1 MIIIPIIIRHR
12 PAVRHPSR
20 IPTLLFAA
28 VSPVAIVVAAD
39 YLSLDAA
46 QKAVYPDADAF
57 QEVVVKQTAEQINAL
72 LALAGPQPPHG
83 TIRIFKAMRNGSVL
97 GHVFVDEVIGRE
109 SLITYAIG
117 IDTDGALRNLEIMS
131 YRESHGGEVRNP
143 GWRAQFDHRDSL
155 DQLRFRTDI
164 KNISGATLSS
174 EHVTQG
180 VRWLLALWQATL
192 RPTAGAS

>member
-1 MIIIPIIIRHR
+1 MIIIPIIIQHR

-20 IPTLLFAA
+20 IPTLLLAA
-28 VSPVAIVVAAD
+28 LSPAAIVVAAD

-57 QEVVVKQTAEQINAL
+57 QELVVQQSPEQINAL

-83 TIRIFKAMRNGSVL
+83 TIRIFKATRNGTVL

-109 SLITYAIG
+109 NLITYAIG
-117 IDTDGALRNLEIMS
+117 IDVDGALRNLEIMS

-180 VRWLLALWQATL
+180 VRWLLALWRATL
-192 RPTAGAS
+192 RPASGAT

>member
-12 PAVRHPSR
+12 PAVRHSYR
-20 IPTLLFAA
+20 FPTVLLAA
-28 VSPVAIVVAAD
+28 LSPVAIVAAAD

-57 QEVVVKQTAEQINAL
+57 QEVVVQQTPEQINAL
-72 LALAGPQPPHG
+72 LAAAGPQPPHG
-83 TIRIFKAMRNGSVL
+83 TIRIFKATRNASVL

-109 SLITYAIG
+109 NLITYAIG
-117 IDTDGALRNLEIMS
+117 IDADGALRNLEIMS

>member
-1 MIIIPIIIRHR
+1 MIIIPIIIQHR

-20 IPTLLFAA
+20 IPTLLLAA
-28 VSPVAIVVAAD
+28 LSPAAIVVAAD

-46 QKAVYPDADAF
+46 QRAVYPDADAF
-57 QEVVVKQTAEQINAL
+57 QELVVQQSPEQINAL

-83 TIRIFKAMRNGSVL
+83 TIRIFKAARNGTVL

-109 SLITYAIG
+109 NLITYAIG
-117 IDTDGALRNLEIMS
+117 IDVDGALRNLEIMS

-180 VRWLLALWQATL
+180 VRWLLALWRATL
-192 RPTAGAS
+192 RPAAGAS

>member
-20 IPTLLFAA
+20 IPILLLASL
-28 VSPVAIVVAAD
+28 SPVAIVAAAD

-57 QEVVVKQTAEQINAL
+57 QEVVVKQTPQQIEAL
-72 LALAGPQPPHG
+72 MAAAGPQPPHG
-83 TIRIFKAMRNGSVL
+83 AIRIFKATRNGGVL

-109 SLITYAIG
+109 NLITYAIG
-117 IDTDGALRNLEIMS
+117 IDADGALRNLEIMS
-131 YRESHGGEVRNP
+131 CRESHGGEVRNP
-143 GWRAQFDHRDSL
+143 AWRAQFDHRNSL

-192 RPTAGAS
+192 RPSAGAS

>member
-20 IPTLLFAA
+20 IPTLLLASL
-28 VSPVAIVVAAD
+28 SPVAIVVAAD

-57 QEVVVKQTAEQINAL
+57 QEVVVKQTPEQINAL

-83 TIRIFKAMRNGSVL
+83 TIRIFRATRNGSVL

-109 SLITYAIG
+109 NLITYAIG
-117 IDTDGALRNLEIMS
+117 IDADGALRNLEIMS

>member
-20 IPTLLFAA
+20 IPILLLASL
-28 VSPVAIVVAAD
+28 SPAAIVAAAD

-57 QEVVVKQTAEQINAL
+57 QEVVVKQTPQQIEAL
-72 LALAGPQPPHG
+72 MAAAGPQPPHG
-83 TIRIFKAMRNGSVL
+83 AIRIFKATRGGSVL

-109 SLITYAIG
+109 NLITYAIG
-117 IDTDGALRNLEIMS
+117 IDADGALRNLEIMS

-143 GWRAQFDHRDSL
+143 GWRAQFDHRASL

>member
-20 IPTLLFAA
+20 IPTVLLAA
-28 VSPVAIVVAAD
+28 LSPAAIVVAAD

-46 QKAVYPDADAF
+46 QKAVYPDADNF
-57 QEVVVKQTAEQINAL
+57 QEVVVQQTPDQINAL

-83 TIRIFKAMRNGSVL
+83 TIRIFKATRNGSVL

-109 SLITYAIG
+109 NLITYAIG
-117 IDTDGALRNLEIMS
+117 IDADGALRNLEIMS

-155 DQLRFRTDI
+155 SQLRFRTDI

-192 RPTAGAS
+192 RPTARAG